1 MWTRPDWEI
10 YGPDGRT
17 LWGRGSSLAASR
29 EDMQYRA
36 EAWWRHMQG
45 MGGFW
50 GRRCLMYGKGPFH
63 PRNWLWR

>member
-1 MWTRPDWEI
+1 MHF
-10 YGPDGRT
+10 
-17 LWGRGSSLAASR
+17 SLAR
-29 EDMQYRA
+29 G
-36 EAWWRHMQG
+36 WWRHMQG